1 MEQILLGAPV
11 AASIRQRSQ
20 NRAERLKSEG
30 ITPLLA
36 IVQADDRPDTA
47 KYAQSLV
54 KKAPESGVETRL
66 VSFEGGVSAD
76 ILGSTLRELSA
87 DPSVHGILL
96 LRPLPRG
103 INEEEMCALIVPEKD
118 VDCATDLSL
127 AGVFS
132 GKELGFA
139 PATAQAVMEILHYYG
154 IAPEGKRAVVV
165 GRSLVVGRPLAMMLL
180 QENATITL
188 CHRSTKDLPAVTK
201 EADILIAA
209 MGRLGAI
216 GAEHVSEGQIIIDV
230 GINWDPS
237 IGKIRGDVVFDEAEK
252 AAAAIT
258 PVPGGV
264 GAVTTA
270 VMLEHV
276 TLAAE
281 RLSGKDRQKG
291 TET

>member
-1 MEQILLGAPV
+1 MEHILLGAPV

-20 NRAERLKSEG
+20 DRAERLKSEG

-36 IVQADDRPDTA
+36 IVQADGRPDTA

-66 VSFEGGVSAD
+66 VSFEGGVSAGT
-76 ILGSTLRELSA
+76 LGSTLRELSA

-103 INEEEMCALIVPEKD
+103 INEEEMCALIAAEKD

-154 IAPEGKRAVVV
+154 IAPEGKRAVIV

-180 QENATITL
+180 QENATVTL
-188 CHRSTKDLPAVTK
+188 CHRSTRDLPAVTK
-201 EADILIAA
+201 EADILVAA

-237 IGKIRGDVVFDEAEK
+237 VGKIRGDVMFDEAEK

>member
-1 MEQILLGAPV
+1 MEHILLGAPV
-11 AASIRQRSQ
+11 AASIRQRSRT
-20 NRAERLKSEG
+20 RAEQLRSRG
-30 ITPLLA
+30 IVPLLA
-36 IVQADDRPDTA
+36 IVRVGDRPDTD

-66 VSFEGGVSAD
+66 VSLPDGCPAEA
-76 ILGSTLRELSA
+76 LRAALKELSA
-87 DPSVHGILL
+87 DPAVHGILL
-96 LRPLPRG
+96 LRPLPAG
-103 INEEEMCALIVPEKD
+103 MKEEEMCALIAPEKD

-132 GKELGFA
+132 GKALGFA

-154 IAPEGKRAVVV
+154 ISPRGKRAVVV

-180 QENATITL
+180 QENATVTV
-188 CHRSTKDLPAVTK
+188 CHRSTQDLPAVTK
-201 EADILIAA
+201 EAEILIAA

-216 GAEHVSEGQIIIDV
+216 GAEHLSKGQIIVDV
-230 GINWDPS
+230 GINWDPVRS
-237 IGKIRGDVVFDEAEK
+237 KLSGDVVYEDAEPM
-252 AAAAIT
+252 AAAIT

-281 RLSGKDRQKG
+281 RLSGRDRQKG

>member
-1 MEQILLGAPV
+1 MEHILLGAPV
-11 AASIRQRSQ
+11 AASIRERSR
-20 NRAERLKSEG
+20 NRSERLKSAG
-30 ITPLLA
+30 IFPLLA
-36 IVQADDRPDTA
+36 VVQVGERPDTV

-66 VSFEGGVSAD
+66 VCLPEDIHAD
-76 ILGSTLRELSA
+76 GLRRALRELSG
-87 DPSVHGILL
+87 DPAVHGILL
-96 LRPLPRG
+96 LRPLPAG
-103 INEEEMCALIVPEKD
+103 MKEDEMCALIAPKKD

-127 AGVFS
+127 AGVFG

-139 PATAQAVMEILHYYG
+139 PGTAQAVMEILRYYG
-154 IAPEGKRAVVV
+154 ISPQGKRAVIV

-180 QENATITL
+180 QENATVTV
-188 CHRSTKDLPAVTK
+188 CHRSTRDLPAVTR
-201 EADILIAA
+201 EAEILIAA
-209 MGRLGAI
+209 IGRAGAI
-216 GAEHVSEGQIIIDV
+216 RAEHLGKDPVIIDV
-230 GINWDPS
+230 GINWDPAL
-237 IGKIRGDVVFDEAEK
+237 GKLCGDVAYAEAEPL
-252 AAAAIT
+252 AAAIT

-291 TET
+291 TEN

>member
-1 MEQILLGAPV
+1 MDHVLLGAPV
-11 AASIRQRSQ
+11 AASIRQRSRT
-20 NRAERLKSEG
+20 RAEQLRSEG

-66 VSFEGGVSAD
+66 VSFEGGVLAETLS
-76 ILGSTLRELSA
+76 GTLRELSA
-87 DPSVHGILL
+87 DPAVHGILL
-96 LRPLPRG
+96 LRPLPAG
-103 INEEEMCALIVPEKD
+103 MKEEEMCALIAPEKD

-127 AGVFS
+127 AGVFG

-154 IAPEGKRAVVV
+154 ISPKGKRAVVV

-180 QENATITL
+180 KENATVTV
-188 CHRSTKDLPAVTK
+188 CHRLTQDLPAVTK
-201 EADILIAA
+201 EAEILIAA

-216 GAEHVSEGQIIIDV
+216 GAEHLSKGQIIIDV
-230 GINWDPS
+230 GINWDPVRS
-237 IGKIRGDVVFDEAEK
+237 KLSGDVVYEEAEPI
-252 AAAAIT
+252 AAAIT

-281 RLSGKDRQKG
+281 RLSGRDRQKG